1 MNQVGKGIITTS
13 WNEAQSVSYGKEDV
27 LFTIAFRALSNGDLE
42 ESVQVN
48 SKVTAAEAYNTW
60 AEVQGVDLA
69 FKANGSIASNGFAL
83 YQNNPNPFNSNT
95 VIGFNLPEA
104 SSATLKIMDVT
115 GKLIKQIDGE
125 YVKGLNQITI
135 NKTDLQASGILYYQ
149 LETGKFTAT
158 RKMII
163 VE

>member
-1 MNQVGKGIITTS
+1 M
-13 WNEAQSVSYGKEDV
+13 
-27 LFTIAFRALSNGDLE
+27 LFTIAFHAVANGNLE
-42 ESVQVN
+42 EAVQLN
-48 SKVTAAEAYNTW
+48 SKVTPAESYNSW

-69 FKANGSIASNGFAL
+69 FKANGQIASNGFAL
-83 YQNNPNPFNSNT
+83 YQNNPNPFNTNT

-104 SSATLKIMDVT
+104 SNATLKIMDVT

-125 YVKGLNQITI
+125 YVKGFNQITI
-135 NKTDLQASGILYYQ
+135 DKSDLQATGILYYQ